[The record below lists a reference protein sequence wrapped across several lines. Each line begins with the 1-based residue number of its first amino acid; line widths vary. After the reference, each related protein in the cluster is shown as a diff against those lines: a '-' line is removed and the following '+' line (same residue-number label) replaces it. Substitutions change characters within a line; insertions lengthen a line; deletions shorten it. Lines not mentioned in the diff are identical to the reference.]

1 MIVPFAA
8 GGPTDV
14 IARIVTG
21 HMAQTLGQSIIIEN
35 VVGAGGTTATTR
47 AARAAND
54 GYTLITGHMGTHAA
68 SVPLYPNLAYHPEK
82 DFEPVALLAGT
93 PILILARK
101 DFAPKDLKEFVA
113 YVKANADKVNA
124 AHAGIGSVSHV
135 SCELLNSILD
145 VKPVGVPFNGTG
157 PAMNALVGGQVDYM
171 CDQIVNAV
179 PQINGGTIKAYAIA
193 TPERNPSLPNVPTTA
208 EAGLPAFQAQAWNAI
223 FAPKGT
229 PAPIVARLNAAAAK
243 ALDDENVRKRLLD
256 LGSVI
261 PGPLERTPEALATL
275 VKDEIAKW
283 IARAQAGELI
293 NAIKQI
299 GKGRST
305 RFRPLSFAERI
316 IIFRGIIGGSRIG
329 AVDCSLRPLNSP
341 SLERPEDLARHE
353 PVPRPARTDSRR
365 RRGEARP
372 HRHRHAVDLRPS
384 DALQSG
390 GRLSDADHQEA
401 AAEVDRARAAVVPD
415 GRHQHQISARTTASR
430 SGTNGPTPMAIS
442 ARSMARSGAPGRRRT
457 AAASTR
463 SPTSS
468 T

>member
-21 HMAQTLGQSIIIEN
+21 QMAPALGQSIIIEN

-68 SVPLYPNLAYHPEK
+68 SVPLYPKLAYHPEK

-101 DFAPKDLKEFVA
+101 DFPPTDLKEFVA

-145 VKPVGVPFNGTG
+145 IKPVGVPFNGTG
-157 PAMNALVGGQVDYM
+157 PAMNALVAGQVDYM

-179 PQINGGTIKAYAIA
+179 PQINAGTIKAYAIA
-193 TPERNPSLPNVPTTA
+193 TPERNPSLPNVPTTT
-208 EAGLPAFQAQAWNAI
+208 EAGLPKFQAQAWNAI

-229 PAPIVARLNAAAAK
+229 SPEIIAKLNGVAAK
-243 ALDDENVRKRLLD
+243 TLDDETVKKRLLE

-261 PGPLERTPEALATL
+261 PAPAERTPEALGNL
-275 VKDEIAKW
+275 VKSEVAKW
-283 IARAQAGELI
+283 SGVL
-293 NAIKQI
+293 K
-299 GKGRST
+299 
-305 RFRPLSFAERI
+305 
-316 IIFRGIIGGSRIG
+316 
-329 AVDCSLRPLNSP
+329 
-341 SLERPEDLARHE
+341 
-353 PVPRPARTDSRR
+353 PA
-365 RRGEARP
+365 
-372 HRHRHAVDLRPS
+372 
-384 DALQSG
+384 
-390 GRLSDADHQEA
+390 
-401 AAEVDRARAAVVPD
+401 
-415 GRHQHQISARTTASR
+415 
-430 SGTNGPTPMAIS
+430 TN
-442 ARSMARSGAPGRRRT
+442 
-457 AAASTR
+457 
-463 SPTSS
+463 
-468 T
+468 